1 MILKHKKEVG
11 KALGKVPSGLF
22 VVTVKHG
29 GKEDAVLAS
38 WVNQCSFSPPTVS
51 IVLAK
56 DRPAR
61 LQLEASNVFILN
73 VLGRGPNG
81 LLKHFFKPQ
90 AGESVFEG
98 VKTKKGFHDIRILTD
113 SVSYLECKVIQQI
126 PVGDHVV
133 YVGEVVDGK
142 VLKGGD
148 PYTHVRGSGFN
159 Y

>member
-1 MILKHKKEVG
+1 MKNKKEVG

-29 GKEDAVLAS
+29 GNEDAVLAS
-38 WVNQCSFSPPTVS
+38 WVNQCSFLPPTVS

-61 LQLEASNVFILN
+61 LQLEASGVFILN
-73 VLGRGPNG
+73 VLGKGPNG

-90 AGESVFEG
+90 TGESVFSG
-98 VKTKKGFHDIRILTD
+98 LKTKKGFHDIRILTEA
-113 SVSYLECKVIQQI
+113 VSYLECKVLNQL

-133 YVGEVVDGK
+133 YVGEVVGGM